1 MTSAM
6 ASDHEEI
13 IEDQLHNP
21 AFLQDLRQQMI
32 KFAFL
37 QLSSLPQAEDVVQE
51 ALTSAFQHLD
61 SFKGRA
67 AFKTWVFAI
76 LKNKI
81 IDVIRQK
88 SRLVAMTELFKDEE
102 SELSIDALFD
112 ASGHWH
118 KYEAPQA
125 WQSPEEMIEQADFWI
140 IFEACLNHLPAK
152 YAQVFMMREVIE
164 LSSNEI
170 CSKLELSISN
180 FNVLMYRSRT
190 RLRECL
196 ENKWLL
202 KEDCSC

>member
-1 MTSAM
+1 MSAEP
-6 ASDHEEI
+6 ANRDEEI
-13 IEDQLHNP
+13 LQQLQSP
-21 AFLQDLRQQMI
+21 AFLIDLRQQML
-32 KFAFL
+32 KFAIL
-37 QLSSLPQAEDVVQE
+37 QLSSFQLAEDAVQE
-51 ALTSAFQHLD
+51 ALASAYQHID
-61 SFKGRA
+61 SFTGRA

-81 IDVIRQK
+81 IDLIRQK
-88 SRLVAMTELFKDEE
+88 SRLMTMSELFNDEE

-125 WQSPEEMIEQADFWI
+125 WPSPEEMLEQQDFWI
-140 IFEACLNHLPAK
+140 IFNACLNHLPAK
-152 YAQVFMMREVIE
+152 YAQVFMLREMIE
-164 LSSNEI
+164 LGSDEI
-170 CSKLELSISN
+170 CEKLGITVTNL
-180 FNVLMYRSRT
+180 NVLMYRSRT

>member
-1 MTSAM
+1 MTSAA
-6 ASDHEEI
+6 ASRHDDLG
-13 IEDQLHNP
+13 DQLHNP

-51 ALTSAFQHLD
+51 ALTSAFQNLD

-81 IDVIRQK
+81 IDVVRQK
-88 SRLVAMTELFKDEE
+88 SRLVAMSELFKDEE
-102 SELSIDALFD
+102 SELSIDELFD

-125 WQSPEEMIEQADFWI
+125 WQSPEEMIEQSDFWI
-140 IFEACLNHLPAK
+140 IFEACLDHLPAK

>member
-1 MTSAM
+1 MTSAVT
-6 ASDHEEI
+6 SDHEE

-51 ALTSAFQHLD
+51 ALTSAFQNLD

-125 WQSPEEMIEQADFWI
+125 WQSPEEMMEQADFWI

>member
-1 MTSAM
+1 MTSAV
-6 ASDHEEI
+6 ASDHEE

-51 ALTSAFQHLD
+51 ALTSAFQHLG

-125 WQSPEEMIEQADFWI
+125 WQSPEEMMEQTDFWI

>member
-1 MTSAM
+1 MTSAA
-6 ASDHEEI
+6 ASRHD
-13 IEDQLHNP
+13 DLGGQLHNP
-21 AFLQDLRQQMI
+21 DFLQDLRQQMI

-51 ALTSAFQHLD
+51 ALTSAFQNLD

-81 IDVIRQK
+81 IDVVRQK
-88 SRLVAMTELFKDEE
+88 PRLVAMSELFKDEE
-102 SELSIDALFD
+102 SEHSVDELFD

-125 WQSPEEMIEQADFWI
+125 WQSPEEMMEQSDFWI
-140 IFEACLNHLPAK
+140 IFEACLDHLPAK
-152 YAQVFMMREVIE
+152 YAQVFMMREVVE

>member
-1 MTSAM
+1 MTSAV

-13 IEDQLHNP
+13 GDQLHNP

-51 ALTSAFQHLD
+51 ALTSAFQHLN

-81 IDVIRQK
+81 IDAIRQK
-88 SRLVAMTELFKDEE
+88 SRLVAMSELFKDEE

-125 WQSPEEMIEQADFWI
+125 WQSPEEMMEQADFWI

>member
-1 MTSAM
+1 MTSAA
-6 ASDHEEI
+6 ASRHD
-13 IEDQLHNP
+13 DLGGQLHNP
-21 AFLQDLRQQMI
+21 DFLQDLRQQMI

-51 ALTSAFQHLD
+51 ALTSAFQNLD

-81 IDVIRQK
+81 IDVVRQK
-88 SRLVAMTELFKDEE
+88 SRLVAMSELFKDEE
-102 SELSIDALFD
+102 SELSVDELFD

-125 WQSPEEMIEQADFWI
+125 WQSPEEMMEQSDFWI
-140 IFEACLNHLPAK
+140 IFEACLDHLPAK
-152 YAQVFMMREVIE
+152 YAQVFMMREVVE

-196 ENKWLL
+196 ENKWIL

>member
-1 MTSAM
+1 M
-6 ASDHEEI
+6 
-13 IEDQLHNP
+13 L
-21 AFLQDLRQQMI
+21 
-32 KFAFL
+32 KFAIL
-37 QLSSLPQAEDVVQE
+37 QLSSFQLAEDAVQE
-51 ALTSAFQHLD
+51 ALTSAYQHIG
-61 SFKGRA
+61 SFTGRA

-81 IDVIRQK
+81 IDLIRQK
-88 SRLVAMTELFKDEE
+88 SRLMTMSELFNDEE

-125 WQSPEEMIEQADFWI
+125 WPSPEEMLEQQDFWI
-140 IFEACLNHLPAK
+140 IFDACLNHLPAK
-152 YAQVFMMREVIE
+152 YAQVFMLREMIE
-164 LSSNEI
+164 LSSDEI
-170 CSKLELSISN
+170 CEKLGITVTNL
-180 FNVLMYRSRT
+180 NVLMYRSRT

>member
-1 MTSAM
+1 MTSAA
-6 ASDHEEI
+6 ASHHDDLG
-13 IEDQLHNP
+13 DQLHSP

-51 ALTSAFQHLD
+51 ALTSACQHLD

-67 AFKTWVFAI
+67 AFKTWVFSI

-81 IDVIRQK
+81 IDVLRQK
-88 SRLVAMTELFKDEE
+88 SRLVAISELFKDEE
-102 SELSIDALFD
+102 SELSVDELFD

-125 WQSPEEMIEQADFWI
+125 WQSPEEMIEQSDFWI
-140 IFEACLNHLPAK
+140 IFEACLDHLPAK

>member
-1 MTSAM
+1 MTSAA
-6 ASDHEEI
+6 ASRHDDLG
-13 IEDQLHNP
+13 DQLHNP

-67 AFKTWVFAI
+67 AFKTWVFSI

-81 IDVIRQK
+81 IDVVRQK
-88 SRLVAMTELFKDEE
+88 SRLVAMSELFKDEE
-102 SELSIDALFD
+102 SELSVDELFD

-125 WQSPEEMIEQADFWI
+125 WQSPEEMMEQSDFWI
-140 IFEACLNHLPAK
+140 IFEACLDHLPAK
-152 YAQVFMMREVIE
+152 YAQVFMMREVVE

>member
-1 MTSAM
+1 MTSAV
-6 ASDHEEI
+6 ASDHEE

-125 WQSPEEMIEQADFWI
+125 WQSPEEMMEQADFWI

-152 YAQVFMMREVIE
+152 YAQVFIMREVIE

>member
-1 MTSAM
+1 MTSAA
-6 ASDHEEI
+6 ASRHDDLG
-13 IEDQLHNP
+13 DQLHNP

-51 ALTSAFQHLD
+51 ALTSAFQNLD

-81 IDVIRQK
+81 IDVVRQK
-88 SRLVAMTELFKDEE
+88 SRLVAMSELFKDEE
-102 SELSIDALFD
+102 SELSVDELFD

-125 WQSPEEMIEQADFWI
+125 WQSPEEMIEQSDFWI
-140 IFEACLNHLPAK
+140 IFEACLDHLPAK

-170 CSKLELSISN
+170 CSKLELFISN

>member
-1 MTSAM
+1 MTSAV

-13 IEDQLHNP
+13 GDQLHNP

-51 ALTSAFQHLD
+51 ALTSAFQHLG

-125 WQSPEEMIEQADFWI
+125 WQSPEEMMEQADFWM
-140 IFEACLNHLPAK
+140 IFEACLDHLPAK

>member
-1 MTSAM
+1 MTSAA
-6 ASDHEEI
+6 ASRHD
-13 IEDQLHNP
+13 DLWDYLHNP

-51 ALTSAFQHLD
+51 ALTSAFQNLD

-81 IDVIRQK
+81 IDVVRQK
-88 SRLVAMTELFKDEE
+88 SRLVAMSELFKDEE
-102 SELSIDALFD
+102 SELSVDELFD

-125 WQSPEEMIEQADFWI
+125 WQSPEEMMEQADFWI

>member
-1 MTSAM
+1 MTSAA
-6 ASDHEEI
+6 ASHHDDLG
-13 IEDQLHNP
+13 DQLHNP

-51 ALTSAFQHLD
+51 ALTSAFQNLD

-81 IDVIRQK
+81 IDVVRQK
-88 SRLVAMTELFKDEE
+88 SRLVAMSELLKDEE
-102 SELSIDALFD
+102 SELSVDELFD

-125 WQSPEEMIEQADFWI
+125 WQSPEEMMEQSDFWI
-140 IFEACLNHLPAK
+140 IFEACLDHLPAK
-152 YAQVFMMREVIE
+152 YAQVFMMREVVE

-202 KEDCSC
+202 NEDCSC

>member
-1 MTSAM
+1 MNSAS
-6 ASDHEEI
+6 AHNHEDFL
-13 IEDQLHNP
+13 DQLHNP

-32 KFAFL
+32 KFAVL
-37 QLSSLPQAEDVVQE
+37 QLASLPQAEDVVQE

-61 SFKGRA
+61 SFTGRA

-81 IDVIRQK
+81 IDLIRQK
-88 SRLVAMTELFKDEE
+88 SRLVSMSELFKDEE

-125 WQSPEEMIEQADFWI
+125 WLSPEEMMEQQDFWI
-140 IFEACLNHLPAK
+140 IFDACLNHLPAK
-152 YAQVFMMREVIE
+152 YAQVFMLREMIE

-170 CSKLELSISN
+170 CEKLELTVSN

>member
-1 MTSAM
+1 MTSAV
-6 ASDHEEI
+6 ASDHEE

-125 WQSPEEMIEQADFWI
+125 WQSPEEMMEQADFWI

-180 FNVLMYRSRT
+180 FNELMYRSRT

>member
-1 MTSAM
+1 MTSAA
-6 ASDHEEI
+6 ASRHDDLA
-13 IEDQLHNP
+13 DQLHNP

-51 ALTSAFQHLD
+51 ALTSAFQNLD

-81 IDVIRQK
+81 IDVVRQK
-88 SRLVAMTELFKDEE
+88 SRLVAMSELFKDEE
-102 SELSIDALFD
+102 SELSVDELFD

-125 WQSPEEMIEQADFWI
+125 WQSPEEMMEQSDFWI
-140 IFEACLNHLPAK
+140 IFEACLDHLPAK
-152 YAQVFMMREVIE
+152 YAQVFMMREVVE

>member
-1 MTSAM
+1 MTSAA
-6 ASDHEEI
+6 ASHHD
-13 IEDQLHNP
+13 DLGGQLHNP
-21 AFLQDLRQQMI
+21 DFLQDLRQQMI

-51 ALTSAFQHLD
+51 ALTSAFQNLD

-81 IDVIRQK
+81 IDVVRQK
-88 SRLVAMTELFKDEE
+88 SRLVAMSELFKDEE
-102 SELSIDALFD
+102 SELSVDELFD

-125 WQSPEEMIEQADFWI
+125 WQSPEEMMEQSDFWI
-140 IFEACLNHLPAK
+140 IFEACLDHLPAK
-152 YAQVFMMREVIE
+152 YAQVFMMREVVE

>member
-1 MTSAM
+1 MTSAV
-6 ASDHEEI
+6 ASDHEE

-125 WQSPEEMIEQADFWI
+125 WQSPEEMMEQADFWI

-164 LSSNEI
+164 LNSNEI

>member
-1 MTSAM
+1 MTSAA
-6 ASDHEEI
+6 ASRHDDLGE
-13 IEDQLHNP
+13 QLHNP

-51 ALTSAFQHLD
+51 ALTSAFQNLD

-81 IDVIRQK
+81 IDVVRQK
-88 SRLVAMTELFKDEE
+88 SRLVAISELFKDEE
-102 SELSIDALFD
+102 SELSVDELFD

-125 WQSPEEMIEQADFWI
+125 WQSPEEMMEQSDFWI
-140 IFEACLNHLPAK
+140 IFEACLDHLPAK
-152 YAQVFMMREVIE
+152 YAQVFMMREVVE

>member
-1 MTSAM
+1 MTSAA
-6 ASDHEEI
+6 ASRHDDLG
-13 IEDQLHNP
+13 DQLHNP

-51 ALTSAFQHLD
+51 ALTSAFQNLD

-81 IDVIRQK
+81 IDVVRQK
-88 SRLVAMTELFKDEE
+88 SRLVAMSELFKDEE
-102 SELSIDALFD
+102 SELSVDELFD

-125 WQSPEEMIEQADFWI
+125 WQSPEEMIEQSDFWI
-140 IFEACLNHLPAK
+140 IFEACLDHLPAK

>member
-1 MTSAM
+1 MTSAV

-13 IEDQLHNP
+13 GDQLHNP

-125 WQSPEEMIEQADFWI
+125 WQSPEEMMEQAYFWM

>member
-1 MTSAM
+1 MTSAV

-13 IEDQLHNP
+13 GDQLHNP

-125 WQSPEEMIEQADFWI
+125 WQSPEEMMEQADFWM

-190 RLRECL
+190 QLRECL

>member
-1 MTSAM
+1 MTSAV

-13 IEDQLHNP
+13 GNQLHNP
-21 AFLQDLRQQMI
+21 AFLEDLRQQMI

-125 WQSPEEMIEQADFWI
+125 WQSPEEMMEQADFWM

>member
-1 MTSAM
+1 MTSAV
-6 ASDHEEI
+6 ASDHEE

-125 WQSPEEMIEQADFWI
+125 WQNPEEMMEQADFWI

>member
-1 MTSAM
+1 MTSAV
-6 ASDHEEI
+6 ASDHEE

-67 AFKTWVFAI
+67 AFKTWIFAI

-125 WQSPEEMIEQADFWI
+125 WQSPEEMMEQADFWI

>member
-1 MTSAM
+1 MTSAV

-13 IEDQLHNP
+13 EGQLHNP
-21 AFLQDLRQQMI
+21 AFLQDLRQQMM

-61 SFKGRA
+61 SFRGRA

-125 WQSPEEMIEQADFWI
+125 WQSPEEMMEQADFWI

>member
-1 MTSAM
+1 MTSAA
-6 ASDHEEI
+6 ASRHDDLGE
-13 IEDQLHNP
+13 QLHNP

-51 ALTSAFQHLD
+51 ALTSAFQNLD

-81 IDVIRQK
+81 IDVVRQK
-88 SRLVAMTELFKDEE
+88 SRLVAMSELFKDEE
-102 SELSIDALFD
+102 SELSVDELFD

-125 WQSPEEMIEQADFWI
+125 WQSPEEMMEQSDFWI
-140 IFEACLNHLPAK
+140 IFEACLDHLPAK
-152 YAQVFMMREVIE
+152 YAQVFMMREVVE

>member
-1 MTSAM
+1 MTSAV

-13 IEDQLHNP
+13 GEQLHNP

-88 SRLVAMTELFKDEE
+88 SRLVAMSELFKDEE

-125 WQSPEEMIEQADFWI
+125 WQNPEEMMEQADFWI

-152 YAQVFMMREVIE
+152 YAQVFMLREVIE

>member
-1 MTSAM
+1 MTSAV

-13 IEDQLHNP
+13 EDQLHSP
-21 AFLQDLRQQMI
+21 VFLQDLRQQMI

-76 LKNKI
+76 LKNKT

-125 WQSPEEMIEQADFWI
+125 WQSPEEMMEQADFWI

>member
-1 MTSAM
+1 MTSAV
-6 ASDHEEI
+6 ASDHEE

-125 WQSPEEMIEQADFWI
+125 WESPEEMMEQADFWI